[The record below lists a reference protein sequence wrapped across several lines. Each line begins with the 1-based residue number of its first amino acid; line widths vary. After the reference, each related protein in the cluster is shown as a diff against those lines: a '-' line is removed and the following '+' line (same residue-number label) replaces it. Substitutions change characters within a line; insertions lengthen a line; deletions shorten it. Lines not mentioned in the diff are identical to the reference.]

1 MNKVNYEITGLI
13 LIVMLIAIAGVISA
27 LIGMMQAN
35 ETLMIA
41 GFIAGV
47 LAWVILIINH
57 VLMSKKLRS

>member
-41 GFIAGV
+41 GSIAGV